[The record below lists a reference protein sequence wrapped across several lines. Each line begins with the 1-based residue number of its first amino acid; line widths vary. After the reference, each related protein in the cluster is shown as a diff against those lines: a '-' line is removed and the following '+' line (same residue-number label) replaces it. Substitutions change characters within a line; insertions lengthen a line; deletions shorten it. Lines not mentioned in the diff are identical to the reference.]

1 MGGITSGASLAAQAG
16 PTQFVTTDAAGNLA
30 ASSFGPATISSLFN
44 DIHDVRQEARAGVG
58 LAMATGNIR
67 YDDRPGKFSVGVG
80 GGGFIDEFGGALGVG
95 YTSESQRVRVNLSGG
110 ATGRG
115 DVGVGAGISFTLN

>member
-1 MGGITSGASLAAQAG
+1 MPSARTPLR
-16 PTQFVTTDAAGNLA
+16 PLRTRTR
-30 ASSFGPATISSLFN
+30 FGPASISSLSN
-44 DIHDVRQEARAGVG
+44 EIHDTRHEARAGIA
-58 LAMATGNIR
+58 LAMAAGNIR

-80 GGGFIDEFGGALGVG
+80 GGGFIDEAGGALGVG

-115 DVGVGAGISFTLN
+115 D

>member
-1 MGGITSGASLAAQAG
+1 
-16 PTQFVTTDAAGNLA
+16 VTTDAAGNLA

-110 ATGRG
+110 GTSRG
-115 DVGVGAGISFTLN
+115 DVGVGAGLSFTLN